1 MPDGSKG
8 FKYNRRSENEALLYG
23 NHFCGGLCVDGGYVL
38 MRKVNGVWHVVDQ
51 HGTSIYTMADAKSRL
66 VR

>member
-51 HGTSIYTMADAKSRL
+51 HGTWVS
-66 VR
+66 